1 VSPDRGA
8 GVRETNQSLVLRTV
22 LGAGDGAPLSRA
34 NVAAATSLTRSTV
47 SRLVDELVAA
57 RLLRELAPVGQAGPG
72 RPGRPLVAGHGVA
85 ALGLQANAGYLAARV
100 LDLAGRVVAS
110 ARVDGHYAGRSP
122 AAVLGELGDLSRDVL
137 AAVPGDVRVVGAGL
151 ALPGIVTGGSGR
163 LMVAPNLGWQEVDVA
178 PLLALPGELGA
189 GLAVGNEASLAATG
203 VAHEAPGRGQRHGDF
218 IYLSGEVGIG
228 GAVMID
234 GTVLGGGHG
243 WFGELGHVC
252 VDPNGPACPC
262 GSTGCLERY
271 AGVEAILGAGGLGPD
286 TRVEELVAVAGSG
299 AATSSPLARA
309 LDEAAW
315 ALGVAL
321 ASAIN
326 ILDVHT
332 VVLGGHLGQLLETLR
347 PRLQRTLDTRVLS
360 ARWVRPSVHA
370 APPDP
375 APGATGAAIDRLDLV
390 LERPSRWSA
399 PPAHPGTAVRV
410 GPPLHRTAGRRRD

>member
-1 VSPDRGA
+1 VSHDRSA
-8 GVRETNQSLVLRTV
+8 GVRESNLSLVLRTA

-34 NVAAATSLTRSTV
+34 GLAAATSLTRSTV

-57 RLLRELAPVGQAGPG
+57 RILRELAPVGQAGPG
-72 RPGRPLVAGHGVA
+72 RPGRPLVAGHGIA
-85 ALGLQANAGYLAARV
+85 ALGLQANAGFLAARV
-100 LDLAGRVVAS
+100 LDVAGRVVAS
-110 ARVDGHYAGRSP
+110 TRADGHYAGRSP
-122 AAVLGELGDLSRDVL
+122 ASVLGELGALSRDAL
-137 AAVPGDVRVVGAGL
+137 AAVPAGVRVVGAGL

-178 PLLALPGELGA
+178 PLLALPDELGA
-189 GLAVGNEASLAATG
+189 GLSVGNEASLAATG

-228 GAVMID
+228 GAVMLD
-234 GTVLGGGHG
+234 GTVLAGGHG

-252 VDPNGPACPC
+252 VDPHGPACPC

-271 AGVEAILGAGGLGPD
+271 AGVEAILGTAGLPPE
-286 TRVEELVAVAGSG
+286 TRVEELVALAGAG
-299 AATSSPLARA
+299 AGLPPALGKA

-321 ASAIN
+321 ASAVN

-332 VVLGGHLGQLLETLR
+332 VVLGGHLGQLLDTLR

-375 APGATGAAIDRLDLV
+375 APGATGAAIDRLSLV

-399 PPAHPGTAVRV
+399 A
-410 GPPLHRTAGRRRD
+410 PLLEV